1 MLDKYVVFLREN
13 VYLMLKIVDLLAVIE
28 SDCLDELSNVTI
40 LLVYVLTEILNNKNT
55 HPNKFNDHFLPLNL
69 SLSLSLS
76 LILSKKNLLYSLLAA
91 IQPSQWISWD
101 HLINVLLL
109 LSESYSHLPVLS
121 ATVIISPKTQVT
133 PQNPY
138 PHCSKAWWSNPSD
151 TRRIPYQL
159 RYPQITSPVYHL

>member
-40 LLVYVLTEILNNKNT
+40 LLVYVLTEILSNKDT
-55 HPNKFNDHFLPLNL
+55 PKQIQWSFYPLKPL
-69 SLSLSLS
+69 SIYLSLS
-76 LILSKKNLLYSLLAA
+76 LILSKKILLYSLLAA
-91 IQPSQWISWD
+91 IQPSQWTSWD